1 MRGKNCRTTLVEHC
15 FLHKYIFLSA
25 TDIGLKICGQVFNI
39 KRARLA
45 QFIITYK
52 YIFEVI

>member
-1 MRGKNCRTTLVEHC
+1 MRGKNCRTLVEHC